1 MFLQYVF
8 GSRYASYR
16 PYFHGI
22 QLYCLFVIT
31 LVLSLAAY
39 IVDDAGQHCDQ
50 SFSQRVKAL
59 RHKYATAQRPSDA

>member
-1 MFLQYVF
+1 MFLEYVF

-31 LVLSLAAY
+31 LVISLAAY
-39 IVDDAGQHCDQ
+39 VVDDVDQNCDQ

-59 RHKYATAQRPSDA
+59 RHKYAVTQRSSDA